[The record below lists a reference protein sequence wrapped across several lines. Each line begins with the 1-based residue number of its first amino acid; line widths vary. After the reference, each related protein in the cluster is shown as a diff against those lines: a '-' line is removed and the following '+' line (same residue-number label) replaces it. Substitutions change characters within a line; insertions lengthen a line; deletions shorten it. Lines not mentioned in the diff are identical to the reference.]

1 MALDTRLDIRW
12 RLKLVYII
20 MFLFGMLILAKAFK
34 IGILERDYWLS
45 MNEDKIMRI
54 DTILPIRGT
63 IYADEGRFLVISVP
77 IYDVFMDFK
86 YLTISNSEFNK
97 NIDSLAYCL
106 STIVKN
112 KSKGQIKQEFING
125 KKKRQRYMLVAK
137 DLNHAEFKA
146 LKKFPIFRLGRYKAG
161 YVVDSRFKRERPYDQ
176 LARKTI
182 GRPQEIVDLKRYKVA
197 ANYKP
202 KKGFGLEAYYDSVLT
217 GKLGRRLVQKMS
229 DNQWRPIDS
238 DLEIEPVD
246 GKDIVTAIDITIQD
260 IAEEELKKQIQLHH
274 AESGCVVVME
284 VETGYIKAMAN
295 LTRFNND
302 SNLVEGDNYAVKYKG
317 NPGSTIKLAS
327 YMAAIE
333 DGYIKS
339 TDSIDTKGGV
349 VFFKGKPVKDSKL
362 GGYGKITVKQAFE
375 LSSNTAIT
383 QIINRS
389 YQTKPQ
395 QFIDRLKSFG
405 FDAKT
410 GIDMLGEEA
419 PEIKNAN
426 SKDWSGI
433 SLPWISYGYESG
445 ITPLQM
451 LNFYNAVANNGK
463 LMKPQLVKEI
473 RYRGQ
478 TLQKMEPV
486 VLKESICKKETID
499 EVMPMLKGVVK
510 NGTATNLINPYFE
523 IAGKTG
529 TTQLGVSDNE
539 KKHQKYQSSFV
550 GFFPAEKP
558 KYSCIVVIF
567 NPSENGYY
575 GNIVAGPVF
584 KEVADKLYATRLE
597 MHINKRDFAVA
608 NTQPSKSVSGKAE
621 DLKNIFGFMNIP
633 IEGDDASEWTKL
645 DKSNNSIK
653 LREKTL
659 AVGRAPD
666 VRGMGLRD
674 ALYML
679 ENLGYR
685 VQIKGKG
692 IVVRQSIEPGS
703 QTLKNQLIEIELS

>member
-1 MALDTRLDIRW
+1 MALDTNLDIRW

-20 MFLFGMLILAKAFK
+20 MFLFGMIILAKAFK
-34 IGILERDYWLS
+34 IGVLERDYWLS
-45 MNEDKIMRI
+45 MNEDKILRI

-63 IYADEGRFLVISVP
+63 IYADEGRFLVTSVP
-77 IYDVFMDFK
+77 IHDVFMDFK
-86 YLTISNSEFNK
+86 YLTISKEEFNK

-112 KSKGQIKQEFING
+112 KSKAQIKQEFING

-146 LKKFPIFRLGRYKAG
+146 LKKFPIFRLGRYKSG

-176 LARKTI
+176 LAKKTI
-182 GRPQEIVDLKRYKVA
+182 GRPEEIVDLKRHKVP

-202 KKGFGLEAYYDSVLT
+202 KKGYGLEAYYDTVLT

-260 IAEEELKKQIQLHH
+260 IAEEELKKQIQLHN

-295 LTRFNND
+295 LTRLNND
-302 SNLVEGDNYAVKYKG
+302 TNLVEGDNYAVKYKG

-333 DGYIKS
+333 DGYVKS

-349 VFFKGKPVKDSKL
+349 VYFKGKAVRDSKL
-362 GGYGKITVKQAFE
+362 GGYGKITVKEAFE

-383 QIINRS
+383 QIINRN
-389 YQTKPQ
+389 YERKPQ

-405 FDAKT
+405 FDNKT
-410 GIDMLGEEA
+410 GIDMLGEESPA
-419 PEIKNAN
+419 IKDAN

-451 LNFYNAVANNGK
+451 LNFYNAVANNGR

-478 TLQKMEPV
+478 LIETKEPV

-510 NGTATNLINPYFE
+510 NGTAKNLINPYFE

-529 TTQLGVSDNE
+529 TTQLGVNDSE
-539 KKHQKYQSSFV
+539 KKSQKYQSSFV

-597 MHINKRDFAVA
+597 MHINQRNFAQQNTVPSRVIAAKTDDF
-608 NTQPSKSVSGKAE
+608 KS
-621 DLKNIFGFMNIP
+621 IFQFMNMP
-633 IEGDDASEWTKL
+633 YQDENAGEWTKL
-645 DKSNNSIK
+645 EKRNNEIK
-653 LREKTL
+653 LQTKTV
-659 AVGRAPD
+659 ADSKAPD

-674 ALYML
+674 ALYLL

-703 QTLKNQLIEIELS
+703 QKIKNQLIEIELS